1 MYTEV
6 EDKALFQNGTLCFES
21 SSRRRK
27 LYLFKYVQPL
37 KASSYHRAGL
47 SGIVKDEALENEA
60 PKLRVKW
67 YS

>member
-47 SGIVKDEALENEA
+47 SGPGS
-60 PKLRVKW
+60 PKLIAAVLLVLRITK
-67 YS
+67 